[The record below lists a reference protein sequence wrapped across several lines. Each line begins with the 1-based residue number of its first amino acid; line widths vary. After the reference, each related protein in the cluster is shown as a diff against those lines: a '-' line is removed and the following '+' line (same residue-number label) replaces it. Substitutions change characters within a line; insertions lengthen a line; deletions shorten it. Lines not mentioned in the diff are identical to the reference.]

1 MTDKEII
8 NVANKVYPKIREY
21 YGAGRKNFP
30 PIEIHR
36 NIFARLSGEP
46 EMDGD
51 DPAEAEFDRKENK
64 IFLYSDFINKTED
77 IVRGIIH
84 EYVHFLQSGSWMNRY
99 YKMGYKYD
107 NHPYEISAKKEEEKW
122 KNFIQEKN

>member
-1 MTDKEII
+1 MTNKEII
-8 NVANKVYPKIREY
+8 NIANKVYPKIREY
-21 YGAGRKNFP
+21 YGVGRKASP
-30 PIEIHR
+30 SIEIHR

-46 EMDGD
+46 EMEGD
-51 DPAEAEFDRKENK
+51 DPAEAEFDRKSNK
-64 IFLYSDFINKTED
+64 IFLYSDYINKPED

-122 KNFIQEKN
+122 KNFI

>member
-1 MTDKEII
+1 MDNNQILKI
-8 NVANKVYPKIREY
+8 ANRVYPKIRDY
-21 YGAGRKNFP
+21 YGAGKRSFP

-46 EMDGD
+46 EMEGD
-51 DPAEAEFDRKENK
+51 DPAEAEFDRKSNK
-64 IFLYSDFINKTED
+64 IFLYSDYINNAED
-77 IVRGIIH
+77 IIRGIIH

-107 NHPYEISAKKEEEKW
+107 NHPYEISAKKEEENW
-122 KNFIQEKN
+122 KKFA

>member
-1 MTDKEII
+1 MTNKEII
-8 NVANKVYPKIREY
+8 NIANKVYPKIREY
-21 YGAGRKNFP
+21 YGTGRKDFP
-30 PIEIHR
+30 PIEIHK

-46 EMDGD
+46 DMDGD
-51 DPAEAEFDRKENK
+51 DPAEAEFDRKLNK
-64 IFLYSDFINKTED
+64 IFLYSDFINKAED

>member
-1 MTDKEII
+1 MTNKEII
-8 NVANKVYPKIREY
+8 NIANKVYPKIREY
-21 YGAGRKNFP
+21 YGVGRKDSP
-30 PIEIHR
+30 SIEIHR

-46 EMDGD
+46 EMEGD
-51 DPAEAEFDRKENK
+51 DPAEAEFDIKSNK
-64 IFLYSDFINKTED
+64 IFLYSDYINKPED

-122 KNFIQEKN
+122 KNFI